1 MGLIESMEMEMTNLK
16 RKLLDSEET
25 ITKAEVIRSS
35 MKIQISILEESRQA
49 SSETVDRQYE
59 SLSRLQ
65 EDFETTKSRER
76 KYIAEVES
84 LRENLQEL
92 EKEIVE
98 VAMARDN
105 LEEESRSLRERLCD
119 ADALASRVPRLEN
132 VIT

>member
-35 MKIQISILEESRQA
+35 MKMQISILEESRQA

-59 SLSRLQ
+59 SLYRLQ
-65 EDFETTKSRER
+65 EDFEITKSREI
-76 KYIAEVES
+76 KYRAEVES

-92 EKEIVE
+92 EKENVE
-98 VAMARDN
+98 VA
-105 LEEESRSLRERLCD
+105 
-119 ADALASRVPRLEN
+119 
-132 VIT
+132 